1 MNNKLIRVLIVDN
14 NDSFTFNVVDILR
27 KLSYIS
33 FEVIPHND
41 VSIKVL
47 KQYDKFIISPGPGKP
62 KDFGIIKSVIQYCE
76 ENNKSLLG
84 ICLGHQA
91 ICEYYGGKLIQ
102 LDKVVHGWQ
111 MPITIDNNAL
121 LYRGLSN
128 KIDVGLYH
136 SWVIDSGNLPEK
148 LIITGE
154 TNSGLLM
161 SVQHKECDIH
171 GIQFHPESFLTTKG
185 VKILANFF
193 TESYRKI

>member
-91 ICEYYGGKLIQ
+91 ICEYYGAKLVQ

-111 MPITIDNNAL
+111 MSININNKAL
-121 LYRGLSN
+121 LYNNLTDTI
-128 KIDVGLYH
+128 KVGLYH
-136 SWVIDSGNLPEK
+136 SWVIDNNSLPDE
-148 LIITGE
+148 LTATGK
-154 TNSGLLM
+154 TNNGLLM
-161 SVQHKECDIH
+161 SVQHKKYDIH
-171 GIQFHPESFLTTKG
+171 GIQFHPESFLTASGTE
-185 VKILANFF
+185 IFENFF
-193 TESYRKI
+193 KGSLPKT